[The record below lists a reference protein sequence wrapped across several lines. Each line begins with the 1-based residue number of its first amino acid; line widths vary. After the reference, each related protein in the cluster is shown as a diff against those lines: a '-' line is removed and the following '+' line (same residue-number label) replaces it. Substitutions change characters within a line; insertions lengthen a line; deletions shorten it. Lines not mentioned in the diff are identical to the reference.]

1 MEALRRSVEKNREAK
16 SSSDSPAKKK
26 SGSKSSKASK
36 GA

>member
-16 SSSDSPAKKK
+16 KADADEKPAKKAK
-26 SGSKSSKASK
+26 K